1 MAKTICKMCI
11 SSTQQR
17 TEAKKEKKG
26 EKDGEQCF
34 IW

>member
-11 SSTQQR
+11 CGAQQR
-17 TEAKKEKKG
+17 IEAKKEKKD

-34 IW
+34 VW